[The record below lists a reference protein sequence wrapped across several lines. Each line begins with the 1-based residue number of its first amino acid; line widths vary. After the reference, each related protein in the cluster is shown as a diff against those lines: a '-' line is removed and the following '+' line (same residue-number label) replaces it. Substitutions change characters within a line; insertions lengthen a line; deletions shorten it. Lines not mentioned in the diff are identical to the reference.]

1 LAVES
6 TPLLLGSGVAFSDGE
21 RAKLAAF
28 EVDDSLEILNI
39 VVSRGFLRWAES
51 VRLPFTVA
59 VRWSKT
65 GIEASCTS
73 VEAFAREV
81 PPVAAPV
88 RPVSHETPVAV
99 PGAHV
104 LGALVNGPTKRVT
117 ALIVQSG
124 SRRLSVPA
132 AEVSFEGKLMHV
144 TTAPETLQE
153 YRFDEEITRD
163 AWHRLRGD
171 RGIAPSEIRLMDV
184 ESAGGTVTLTGNV
197 RRKQTRERAGALVS
211 HVPGVARL
219 HNKIADDL
227 QLESDLGWALER
239 AGVRRTASIHP
250 RSSLGDVVL
259 YGHAPSRQIVEDA
272 IRAAS
277 GVNGVRTVTSRVDV
291 DASRSSVAA

>member
-6 TPLLLGSGVAFSDGE
+6 ALLVLGSEVAFSDGQ
-21 RAKLAAF
+21 RARLAAF
-28 EVDDSLEILNI
+28 EVDESLEILNI

-59 VRWSKT
+59 ARWSES
-65 GIEASCTS
+65 GIDLSCTS

-81 PPVAAPV
+81 PPVAAPA
-88 RPVSHETPVAV
+88 RPVSHETPVAI
-99 PGAHV
+99 PERRI

-132 AEVSFEGKLMHV
+132 AEVSFEGKVMHV

-153 YRFDEEITRD
+153 YRSDGEITQD
-163 AWHRLRGD
+163 AWHRLSRD
-171 RGIAPSEIRLMDV
+171 RGIAASEIRLMEI
-184 ESAGGTVTLTGNV
+184 ESAGGTVTLKGNV
-197 RRKQTRERAGALVS
+197 RRKQTRERAEAIVSLVR
-211 HVPGVARL
+211 GVARL
-219 HNKIADDL
+219 HNEIVDDL

-239 AGVRRTASIHP
+239 AGVRRTASIYP

-259 YGHAPSRQIVEDA
+259 YGDAPSRQIVEDA
-272 IRAAS
+272 IRVAT
-277 GVNGVRTVTSRVDV
+277 GVRGVRSVNSRVQV
-291 DASRSSVAA
+291 GKSRPAAVA